1 MKKVLGL
8 LFSLALI
15 FGIVLALLPRTF
27 VRQMAVRAGLEKNP
41 YYQEGDTQWDN
52 GGIEEYYFNNLPS
65 KYNEIYRELYSR
77 LSAGE
82 DSAEVFAEV
91 SVDDFWTAYYAV
103 LADHPELFWIGSGAE
118 VQSNAVSG
126 KVVSYRIESTVPEN
140 EREMTKGRLEE
151 SADACIAQ
159 TDSTWSDYG
168 RIKSVY
174 EYLVDTVVYNADAPD
189 NQCMQSALINRQSVC
204 AGYAKAFQYIC
215 HRMGYFCTYVTGSIR
230 SGGDHAWNIV
240 RIDGNYYHVDVT
252 WGDPVFAGAWEDGNG
267 ITVMNYNYLCCT
279 DEEILTT
286 HVPDGTVTLPSCTDS
301 SYNYYRI
308 NGMYYETWDYST
320 VYNALM
326 ESVQRGDASIVMKF
340 GTRDAYETAK
350 FELFTNRMYYDADQ
364 YLMTAYGVSTWN
376 NKYATDDDFQVI
388 TIQWL

>member
-1 MKKVLGL
+1 MERAKVYFTRKITPEGLVNVYKNLGIEL
-8 LFSLALI
+8 DGKVAIKMAIGERGSKGYLKPELIAQLVKSLNGVIVECNAFHGALAKSPDHYKVAQEHGFTSFAQVDILDAEGELKVPVNNGKHLKYNAIGSHTDNYSSYLCLAHAKGNDKSGFSATLNNLALG
-15 FGIVLALLPRTF
+15 FASR
-27 VRQMAVRAGLEKNP
+27 
-41 YYQEGDTQWDN
+41 N
-52 GGIEEYYFNNLPS
+52 GKAYIH
-65 KYNEIYRELYSR
+65 
-77 LSAGE
+77 SAGKTANPAMLMFKKPDQKDYIE
-82 DSAEVFAEV
+82 CIAEA
-91 SVDDFWTAYYAV
+91 AK
-103 LADHPELFWIGSGAE
+103 
-118 VQSNAVSG
+118 AVS
-126 KVVSYRIESTVPEN
+126 
-140 EREMTKGRLEE
+140 
-151 SADACIAQ
+151 DH
-159 TDSTWSDYG
+159 
-168 RIKSVY
+168 IKEHEKDILY
-174 EYLVDTVVYNADAPD
+174 
-189 NQCMQSALINRQSVC
+189 
-204 AGYAKAFQYIC
+204 
-215 HRMGYFCTYVTGSIR
+215 
-230 SGGDHAWNIV
+230 
-240 RIDGNYYHVDVT
+240 
-252 WGDPVFAGAWEDGNG
+252 

>member
-27 VRQMAVRAGLEKNP
+27 VRQMAVRTGLEKNP

-140 EREMTKGRLEE
+140 EREMTKGRLDLTTAG
-151 SADACIAQ
+151 SSQ
-159 TDSTWSDYG
+159 STNTWSTPLCTTRTR
-168 RIKSVY
+168 RI
-174 EYLVDTVVYNADAPD
+174 T
-189 NQCMQSALINRQSVC
+189 SACR
-204 AGYAKAFQYIC
+204 
-215 HRMGYFCTYVTGSIR
+215 
-230 SGGDHAWNIV
+230 V
-240 RIDGNYYHVDVT
+240 R
-252 WGDPVFAGAWEDGNG
+252 
-267 ITVMNYNYLCCT
+267 
-279 DEEILTT
+279 
-286 HVPDGTVTLPSCTDS
+286 
-301 SYNYYRI
+301 
-308 NGMYYETWDYST
+308 
-320 VYNALM
+320 
-326 ESVQRGDASIVMKF
+326 
-340 GTRDAYETAK
+340 
-350 FELFTNRMYYDADQ
+350 
-364 YLMTAYGVSTWN
+364 
-376 NKYATDDDFQVI
+376 
-388 TIQWL
+388 

>member
-27 VRQMAVRAGLEKNP
+27 VRQMAVRTGLEKNP

-126 KVVSYRIESTVPEN
+126 KVVSYRIESTVLFPAVN
-140 EREMTKGRLEE
+140 LQPCTRTALHSSSLLMSKKTAGRFPNLPVFFKNPDPGIFCFKTKPA
-151 SADACIAQ
+151 S
-159 TDSTWSDYG
+159 
-168 RIKSVY
+168 
-174 EYLVDTVVYNADAPD
+174 P
-189 NQCMQSALINRQSVC
+189 
-204 AGYAKAFQYIC
+204 
-215 HRMGYFCTYVTGSIR
+215 
-230 SGGDHAWNIV
+230 
-240 RIDGNYYHVDVT
+240 
-252 WGDPVFAGAWEDGNG
+252 DPVQSPVN
-267 ITVMNYNYLCCT
+267 
-279 DEEILTT
+279 
-286 HVPDGTVTLPSCTDS
+286 GTVL
-301 SYNYYRI
+301 I
-308 NGMYYETWDYST
+308 YST
-320 VYNALM
+320 YKQGL
-326 ESVQRGDASIVMKF
+326 
-340 GTRDAYETAK
+340 
-350 FELFTNRMYYDADQ
+350 
-364 YLMTAYGVSTWN
+364 
-376 NKYATDDDFQVI
+376 
-388 TIQWL
+388 